1 MADSPDLSVV
11 VTLLNEQESL
21 EELYRRTVSAL
32 DGKPFELI
40 LVDDGSTDGT
50 WAEVERLHADDPRVH
65 AVRFKRN
72 FGQHPAMHAGLAR
85 ARGDIVVTM
94 DGDLQNQPEDIPRL
108 VAAVEA
114 GADVASGRRAAR
126 NDSWGRTLPS
136 RMING
141 MLRRFTG
148 VDIADFGCAF
158 NAYRRNVVVPMLPAI
173 GKQKFTKALILSG
186 GASVVEVDVGHAAR
200 SGSSRYSPLR
210 LTRLALHVLAGFW
223 PQPIQWIGVALG
235 RRLHAAGGRA
245 RRLRRLVLD
254 RPLELPRP
262 AARRRRGPL
271 RPRHPGL
278 HPRARR
284 GVPRQNPAGGRR
296 AASLHDLGG
305 ALKKRVL
312 VTGGAGFISSNF
324 IRHLLAN
331 TEHEVVSLDA
341 LTYAGNLENLAD
353 VIGHERLSFVHG
365 DIRDADLVARMVSE
379 VDVIVNAA
387 AESHV
392 EKSIEEGASE
402 FVTTNV
408 EGTQILLDAIRRTP
422 VERFILISS
431 SEVYGTAEYAP
442 MDELH
447 PLNPRSP
454 YAATKAGGDRLAYSY
469 YVTYGLPIV
478 IVRPFNNYGPRQHA
492 EKVIPRFI
500 TQALSGE
507 PLTIHGDGHASRDW
521 LYVDDDAEAIEAII
535 AADIDLLAGEV
546 VNVATGIDISVRDV
560 ADAVLAVVGA
570 DVEKVF
576 VDERLGQVDRHI
588 GSTDKLERL
597 TGWRARTSF
606 ERGLEQTVA
615 WYRENEV
622 WWRSLSA
629 DSVSSS

>member
-1 MADSPDLSVV
+1 M
-11 VTLLNEQESL
+11 
-21 EELYRRTVSAL
+21 R
-32 DGKPFELI
+32 
-40 LVDDGSTDGT
+40 
-50 WAEVERLHADDPRVH
+50 
-65 AVRFKRN
+65 
-72 FGQHPAMHAGLAR
+72 
-85 ARGDIVVTM
+85 
-94 DGDLQNQPEDIPRL
+94 
-108 VAAVEA
+108 
-114 GADVASGRRAAR
+114 
-126 NDSWGRTLPS
+126 
-136 RMING
+136 
-141 MLRRFTG
+141 
-148 VDIADFGCAF
+148 
-158 NAYRRNVVVPMLPAI
+158 
-173 GKQKFTKALILSG
+173 
-186 GASVVEVDVGHAAR
+186 
-200 SGSSRYSPLR
+200 
-210 LTRLALHVLAGFW
+210 
-223 PQPIQWIGVALG
+223 
-235 RRLHAAGGRA
+235 
-245 RRLRRLVLD
+245 
-254 RPLELPRP
+254 
-262 AARRRRGPL
+262 
-271 RPRHPGL
+271 
-278 HPRARR
+278 
-284 GVPRQNPAGGRR
+284 
-296 AASLHDLGG
+296 
-305 ALKKRVL
+305 KRVL

-331 TEHEVVSLDA
+331 TDHEVVSLDA

-353 VIGHERLSFVHG
+353 VISHERLSFVHG
-365 DIRDADLVARMVSE
+365 DIRDVDLVARMVSE

-546 VNVATGIDISVRDV
+546 VNVATGIDITVRDV
-560 ADAVLAVVGA
+560 ADAVLAVVDT

-615 WYRENEV
+615 WYRENEA
-622 WWRSLSA
+622 WWRENSWRA
-629 DSVSSS
+629 PTARDSVSSS